1 MSDDFFALPPFKPV
15 EALERL
21 QRDLRAL
28 GLTQRGTLYERRGQA
43 WVQAEV
49 IESVLRVALARGA
62 ARNPVWQRRE
72 LKDSAQVRDFVTEV
86 KRLLASQAERDE

>member
-1 MSDDFFALPPFKPV
+1 
-15 EALERL
+15 
-21 QRDLRAL
+21 
-28 GLTQRGTLYERRGQA
+28 
-43 WVQAEV
+43 
-49 IESVLRVALARGA
+49 VLRVALARGA